1 MTSLTSAST
10 ADEQRPATDGPSDR
24 PSERPWW
31 RDAVVYQVYLR
42 SFADSDGD
50 GIGDLE
56 GLRTH
61 LDHIAGLGANGI
73 WINPCYP
80 SPQADH
86 GYDVADYF
94 DIEPAYGDLATFDR
108 MLADAH
114 ARGLRVLM
122 DIVPNHCS
130 SDHAWFRAALAAPPG
145 SRERARFI
153 FRDGQGPDGSVPP
166 NRWRSVFGGPAWT
179 RVTEADGRPG
189 QWYLHLFD
197 PGQPDFDW
205 RNPEVG
211 DMFEQVLRFWFDR
224 GVDGFRIDVAHGLV
238 KAAELPEWDFAPH
251 AAGEAGQAAPMWD
264 QPEVHD
270 VYRRWR
276 QIAQSYGSRD
286 ITFVGEIWVH
296 DADALALYLRPDEL
310 PQAFHFDLLIQ
321 PWLAPHLRASVQ
333 RGLDHVGSTGATV
346 TWTLANHDVH
356 RAVTRYGRDQSLVV
370 VDPDDPVGSTRALV
384 SPIDVAQGSRI
395 ARAAGLVTMA
405 LPGSLYVYQG
415 EELGLP
421 EVLDIPD
428 EARQDPI
435 FVRSHGRE
443 LGRDGSRVPIPWV
456 HDAPSFGFSAGEDVA
471 APWLPQP
478 DWFGAYAV
486 DVERAEPDST
496 YNLVRRALALRGSL
510 WSEPDEPLRWLE
522 TPGRD
527 DVLAFARG
535 GAVCA
540 CVCAPEPFELPQE
553 WGEVVIASARP
564 AGRLLPG
571 DAAAW
576 LRPGAPAVD

>member
-1 MTSLTSAST
+1 MTSLT
-10 ADEQRPATDGPSDR
+10 R
-24 PSERPWW
+24 PSEEAAEPGSEHRPWW

-56 GLRTH
+56 GLRSH
-61 LDHIAGLGANGI
+61 LDHVVELGAGGI

-94 DIEPAYGDLATFDR
+94 GIEPAYGDLATFDR
-108 MLADAH
+108 LLADAH

-130 SDHAWFRAALAAPPG
+130 DQHAWFQAALAAPPG
-145 SRERARFI
+145 SPERARFI
-153 FRDGQGPDGSVPP
+153 FRDGTGPDAAAPP

-238 KAAELPEWDFAPH
+238 KAADLPEWDLPPH
-251 AAGEAGQAAPMWD
+251 AEGDPDNPTPMWD

-276 QIAQSYGSRD
+276 RIAQSYHGRD
-286 ITFVGEIWVH
+286 ITFVGEVWVR
-296 DADALALYLRPDEL
+296 DPGKLALYLRPDEL

-321 PWLAPHLRASVQ
+321 PWLAPDLRASVQ
-333 RGLDHVGSTGATV
+333 RGLDRVGSTGATV

-356 RAVTRYGRDQSLVV
+356 RAVTRYGRDQHTVR
-370 VDPDDPVGSTRALV
+370 VDPDDPVGGTRTRG
-384 SPIDVAQGSRI
+384 PIDVAQGTRI
-395 ARAAGLVTMA
+395 ARAAALVTLA
-405 LPGSLYVYQG
+405 LPGSVYLYQG
-415 EELGLP
+415 EELALP

-428 EARQDPI
+428 DERQDPI
-435 FVRSHGRE
+435 FRRSGGTEH
-443 LGRDGSRVPIPWV
+443 GRDGSRVPLPWV
-456 HDAPSFGFSAGEDVA
+456 ADAPSFGFSPASTDGHPPA
-471 APWLPQP
+471 PPWLPQP
-478 DWFGAYAV
+478 DWFRSYAV
-486 DVERAEPDST
+486 DAERAATDST
-496 YNLVRRALALRGSL
+496 YNLLRRALVLRRAL
-510 WSEPDEPLRWLE
+510 WSEPAEPLRWLP

-535 GAVCA
+535 GSV
-540 CVCAPEPFELPQE
+540 CVCVTGPQPYEVPED
-553 WGEVVIASARP
+553 WGDLVLSSAQP
-564 AGRLLPG
+564 TGRVLPG
-571 DAAAW
+571 DAGAW
-576 LRPGAPAVD
+576 LRLGAPSGD